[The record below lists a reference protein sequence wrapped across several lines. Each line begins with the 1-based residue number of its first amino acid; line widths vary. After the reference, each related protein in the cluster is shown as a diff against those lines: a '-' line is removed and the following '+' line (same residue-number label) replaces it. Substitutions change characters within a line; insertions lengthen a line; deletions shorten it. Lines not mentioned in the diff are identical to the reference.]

1 MKLDAR
7 LKKLEEKVRVDHGM
21 WATFTMKNY
30 EDSVERG
37 KVKQRL
43 LDEYVAQGN
52 PVPLGCIYWNEI
64 CPDLGNSDKFTGSYL
79 TNPVADIMERIALNA
94 VDPLERTE

>member
-7 LKKLEEKVRVDHGM
+7 LKKLEEKVSANHGM
-21 WATFTMKNY
+21 WATFTMKHY

-52 PVPLGCIYWNEI
+52 PIPLGCIYWKLSAIIRVNT
-64 CPDLGNSDKFTGSYL
+64 L
-79 TNPVADIMERIALNA
+79 MMW
-94 VDPLERTE
+94 LE